1 MFVSDKVISLF
12 LYFSNTRIVV
22 VGFPTNMLDKKI
34 AGELID
40 SKTLKG
46 LNSLYDNLMKK
57 LLFTNIDDKI
67 YIGTIEGIRTF
78 IKIFDT
84 S

>member
-1 MFVSDKVISLF
+1 
-12 LYFSNTRIVV
+12 
-22 VGFPTNMLDKKI
+22 MLDKKI